1 MKGRLRQ
8 HAQTRQRQRGNAL
21 LGPGKAGLTSAL
33 TALRLSH
40 ATLQTK
46 LLASETQL
54 AQLRAAL
61 ASTQVQA
68 QQSAQLALH
77 DALTGLPNQRH
88 FLDRLT
94 QALAL
99 SQAQAQAQPSGQHAH
114 PCVMYLDLDGF
125 KHVND
130 THGHLYG
137 DDMLKV
143 VASRLTQT
151 LRAEDLVARLGGD
164 EFACL
169 LPGGMAHGQLLRL
182 AQKLFQAVAAPM
194 QLGPHL
200 LHIAPSVGI
209 AQGLDEGDTA
219 STLLARADAAMYQ
232 AKRQGCG
239 IVFAAEPPWAPI
251 SGGAGWSGSG
261 SPPPPPAACPDQR
274 PAASP

>member
-8 HAQTRQRQRGNAL
+8 HAQTRQRQRGSAL
-21 LGPGKAGLTSAL
+21 LDSSKAGLKTAL
-33 TALRLSH
+33 TTLRLSH
-40 ATLQTK
+40 SAMQTK

-77 DALTGLPNQRH
+77 DALTGLPNLRH

-99 SQAQAQAQPSGQHAH
+99 SQAQPSGQHAH

-143 VASRLTQT
+143 VAARLTQT

-169 LPGGMAHGQLLRL
+169 LPGSMTHEQLLRL
-182 AQKLFQAVAAPM
+182 AQKLFQTVAAPM

-209 AQGLDEGDTA
+209 AQGLNESDTA

-232 AKRQGCG
+232 AKRQACG

-261 SPPPPPAACPDQR
+261 SPPPPPATCPDQR